1 MKRLNFYLN
10 IVLVFTFVFITNVFA
25 QLVELPTKINETGD
39 PMQSLI
45 FAIQNFKGLGPVGLG
60 MMIVMIIV
68 QALKSEK
75 FGALFKSIAP
85 KYQAGI
91 ITLLGLIYGA
101 VYSLAYTKQSVD
113 VFVIGFISSG
123 GAVAVFNLIK
133 LLTEKKTA

>member
-10 IVLVFTFVFITNVFA
+10 VVLVFTFVFIANVMA
-25 QLVELPTKINETGD
+25 QVVELPTKINETGD

-60 MMIVMIIV
+60 MVVVMAVV
-68 QALKSEK
+68 QAMKSEK

-85 KYQAGI
+85 KYQAAL
-91 ITLLGLIYGA
+91 ITLLGIIYGA
-101 VYSLAYTKQSVD
+101 VYSLVYTKQSVD
-113 VFVIGFISSG
+113 VFIVGFISSG

>member
-10 IVLVFTFVFITNVFA
+10 VVLVFTFVFIANVMA
-25 QLVELPTKINETGD
+25 QVVELPTKINETGD

-45 FAIQNFKGLGPVGLG
+45 FAIQNFKGLAPVVLG
-60 MMIVMIIV
+60 MVVVMPVV
-68 QALKSEK
+68 QAMESEK

-85 KYQAGI
+85 KYQAAL
-91 ITLLGLIYGA
+91 ITLLGIIYGA
-101 VYSLAYTKQSVD
+101 VYSLVYTKQSVD
-113 VFVIGFISSG
+113 VFIVGFISSG